1 MSFSSEVRN
10 ELARVIP
17 EKECCRRAELSAL
30 LSMSGDLATGEDGRR
45 LLRVQADNAATARK
59 IITLLK
65 ENYKRPSTVR
75 VLEQRRFKRKRIYE
89 VDFLLDDEERVIQ
102 ELAEILRPWERER
115 VLKMT
120 PELNPALLGRTCC
133 KRAYLRGI
141 FLSRGSINRPEGEY
155 HLELLL
161 NDSNMALAVQ
171 KMLDK
176 FTLEPGMMAR
186 KNYSVVY
193 LKESEKIVD
202 FLRVVEASRALL
214 DFENV
219 RIIKSVRNNVNR
231 QVNCETANLG
241 KTIDASLRQ
250 IGLIKKLLEEHGLEI
265 LPGNLRDL
273 AAMRMSYSD
282 ASLKELGAL
291 LEPPLSKSGTA
302 YRMRKLEEMIKEIL
316 QED

>member
-1 MSFSSEVRN
+1 MSFSSDVRN
-10 ELARVIP
+10 ELARIIP
-17 EKECCRRAELSAL
+17 EKECCRKAELAAL
-30 LSMSGDLATGEDGRR
+30 LAISGDLVVGEDGRR
-45 LLRVQADNAATARK
+45 ILKVQADNAATARK

-65 ENYKRPSTVR
+65 ENYQIPSTVKA
-75 VLEQRRFKRKRIYE
+75 LEQKRFKRKRIYE
-89 VDFLLDDEERVIQ
+89 VNVLLDGEDEVLNK
-102 ELAEILRPWERER
+102 ELEEILLLREKETTP
-115 VLKMT
+115 VL
-120 PELNPALLGRTCC
+120 NRSLLGRTCC

-155 HLELLL
+155 HLELVL
-161 NDSNMALAVQ
+161 NDSRMALAVQ

-176 FTLEPGMMAR
+176 FVLEPGLVER
-186 KNYSVVY
+186 KNYLVVY

-214 DFENV
+214 NFENV

-231 QVNCETANLG
+231 QVNCETANLS

-250 IGLIKKLLEEHGLEI
+250 IELIRRLLEEQGLEI

-273 AAMRMSYSD
+273 AEMRMSYTD

-291 LEPPLSKSGTA
+291 LDPPLSKSGVA
-302 YRMRKLEEMIKEIL
+302 YRMRKLEETVKEIL